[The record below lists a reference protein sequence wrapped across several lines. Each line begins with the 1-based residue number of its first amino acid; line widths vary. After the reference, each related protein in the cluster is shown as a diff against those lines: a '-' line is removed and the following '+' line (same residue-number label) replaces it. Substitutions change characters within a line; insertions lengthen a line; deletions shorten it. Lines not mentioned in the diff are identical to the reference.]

1 MQSSKYINKHLLN
14 ESENVLLSRLNDYK
28 YVPKRIIWSQSPK
41 RTQKVPAN
49 TILLDPSFKNKE
61 MDKISR
67 VCGELNIRMK
77 KRVNQKI
84 KTNLK
89 YFVSRL
95 RSSNKNANTINYHN
109 AVTK

>member
-1 MQSSKYINKHLLN
+1 MHADQKLSLEDLKKLDGYMQSSKYINKHLLN

-61 MDKISR
+61 MDRISR
-67 VCGELNIRMK
+67 V
-77 KRVNQKI
+77 
-84 KTNLK
+84 
-89 YFVSRL
+89 
-95 RSSNKNANTINYHN
+95 
-109 AVTK
+109 